1 MNEAIDVAGE
11 WSYANKTAYEG
22 PRTRVDALLDKEVL
36 EEVLHILLGIYRTG
50 GVAVARYQT
59 AVKQYEANYLSENL

>member
-36 EEVLHILLGIYRTG
+36 EEVLHILLGIYRTE
-50 GVAVARYQT
+50 V
-59 AVKQYEANYLSENL
+59 